1 MAATPEPKGINK
13 VPNEILVKIFAF
25 VPFVPSNSTTS
36 DESRFP
42 SGSHDQLRQVDS
54 RFRNVIDSPAHRLK
68 TVRYQLPEVASL
80 WGVTSVSSTDLLD
93 FWWLDSRI
101 RKASDELTEEEE
113 GDMLKHIVIPG
124 LYLLVYM
131 SILVDGG
138 DKNLTNAYLLAW
150 ARKDLFCDR
159 WRMVLRLTA
168 RQVRDHFYTTDSDWE
183 VMVGEL
189 GQLEP
194 GPHSASLRFIRLRTL
209 EAALLTNN
217 HSGLLHETVIAQ
229 DDTDFRVT
237 TTRLYWTI
245 RRVILR
251 QTAIIAGL
259 LPVENEE
266 DFEEA
271 CKFTMSMEWRILSD
285 DQEPG
290 VALAGESHIARVLGP
305 VMRESFQ
312 DFCTEQYLADIH
324 RSARTTMDDFKQ
336 AGIFLRRAHQAIR
349 GRHIPEDLT
358 TYIERLGL
366 FDLSELYDGPVNVGN
381 EDVEEDTNAEDG
393 HGDEDN
399 DEDLDSEDDRD
410 IG

>member
-80 WGVTSVSSTDLLD
+80 WGVTSVSPTDLLD

-113 GDMLKHIVIPG
+113 GDMLKHIVIP
-124 LYLLVYM
+124 
-131 SILVDGG
+131 
-138 DKNLTNAYLLAW
+138 
-150 ARKDLFCDR
+150 
-159 WRMVLRLTA
+159 
-168 RQVRDHFYTTDSDWE
+168 
-183 VMVGEL
+183 GEL